1 VQNVKKDTLTG
12 SQQETLSLW
21 GSCTESSEP
30 LTETSVSHK
39 ETTGFRTGN
48 HLNGTGYGSGEER
61 LCRLLQNWIWQQNAA
76 KTHKSKTN
84 PSFYHY
90 IYHFATPFVPTTYM
104 PSDRYDRFLRKT
116 KLRCHPN

>member
-1 VQNVKKDTLTG
+1 MLTG

-61 LCRLLQNWIWQQNAA
+61 QCRLQQNRMWQQNAA
-76 KTHKSKTN
+76 KTQRKHIKVKKN

-90 IYHFATPFVPTTYM
+90 ISHFATPFISIAYM
-104 PSDRYDRFLRKT
+104 LSDRYDRFFRKT
-116 KLRCHPN
+116 NSS